1 MNDVKLE
8 KGKIIPATF
17 DPVFKALL
25 TSYECREYLADII
38 HIVTKI
44 PKEVIVNNIIIRNS
58 EHMKNNVKEKSK
70 TSDLI
75 VDVLN
80 NRINL
85 EMNKEYYEGLFSKNN
100 AYQHK
105 IAAEQFLIG
114 ENYVE
119 EKKIIQINFDVF
131 TKFDERK
138 IIKFMI
144 MDVERHI
151 IENENYEK
159 YHVNLDL
166 INKLYYNK
174 EKLSKEDKEL
184 LLLTIEDIK
193 DIEKIVSGDDTMK
206 KAKEKLVDL
215 SEDNELVGMYDK
227 EIVDRKVR
235 NSMIISAKMQGEKMG
250 LEQGIQKGIQQGMQ
264 QGIEQ
269 GIEQGIYQNQRRVVI
284 NMLSDNLDI
293 NLISKYTNLSLDDI
307 SNIKKEINNN

>member
-1 MNDVKLE
+1 MKKDKV
-8 KGKIIPATF
+8 IPATF

-25 TSYECREYLADII
+25 TSEECREYLADLI

-44 PKEVIVNNIIIRNS
+44 PKKDIVDNIVIKNS
-58 EHMKNNVKEKSK
+58 EHMNNNANEKRK
-70 TSDLI
+70 ISDLI

-105 IAAEQFLIG
+105 IASEQFLSG
-114 ENYVE
+114 ESYLE
-119 EKKIIQINFDVF
+119 EKKIIQINFDMF

-144 MDVERHI
+144 MDTERHI
-151 IENENYEK
+151 IEDANYEK

-174 EKLSKEDKEL
+174 NELSKEDREL
-184 LLLTIEDIK
+184 LLLTMEDVRE
-193 DIEKIVSGDDTMK
+193 IEKIVEDDDTMK

-215 SEDNELVGMYDK
+215 SEDTELVGMYDK
-227 EIVDRKVR
+227 EIVERKV
-235 NSMIISAKMQGEKMG
+235 NNTKLLYAEKVAK
-250 LEQGIQKGIQQGMQ
+250 EQGIKEGIDKTKKEM
-264 QGIEQ
+264 
-269 GIEQGIYQNQRRVVI
+269 VI
-284 NMLSDNLDI
+284 NMLKENADI
-293 NLISKYTNLSLDDI
+293 KFISKVTGI
-307 SNIKKEINNN
+307 SEKEILKLKG

>member
-1 MNDVKLE
+1 MIKNKV
-8 KGKIIPATF
+8 IPATF

-25 TSYECREYLADII
+25 TSEECREYLADLI

-44 PKEVIVNNIIIRNS
+44 PKKDIVDNIVIKNS
-58 EHMKNNVKEKSK
+58 EHMNNKAKEKRK
-70 TSDLI
+70 ISDLI

-105 IAAEQFLIG
+105 IASEQFLSG
-114 ENYVE
+114 ESYLE
-119 EKKIIQINFDVF
+119 EKKIIQINFDMF

-144 MDVERHI
+144 MDTERHI
-151 IENENYEK
+151 IEDANYEK

-174 EKLSKEDKEL
+174 NELSKEDREL
-184 LLLTIEDIK
+184 LLLTMEDVRDIEDIVR
-193 DIEKIVSGDDTMK
+193 DDDTMK

-215 SEDNELVGMYDK
+215 SEDTELVGMYDK
-227 EIVDRKVR
+227 EIVDRKV
-235 NSMIISAKMQGEKMG
+235 NNTKLLYAEKV
-250 LEQGIQKGIQQGMQ
+250 GMERGMKK
-264 QGIEQ
+264 GIEQ
-269 GIEQGIYQNQRRVVI
+269 NKKDIVI
-284 NMLSDNLDI
+284 NMLKENIDI
-293 NLISKYTNLSLDDI
+293 KIISKVVGIAEDEILKY
-307 SNIKKEINNN
+307 KEL

>member
-1 MNDVKLE
+1 MKKDKV
-8 KGKIIPATF
+8 IPATF

-25 TSYECREYLADII
+25 TSEECREYLADLI

-44 PKEVIVNNIIIRNS
+44 PKKDIVDNIVIKNS
-58 EHMKNNVKEKSK
+58 EHMNNNANEKRK
-70 TSDLI
+70 ISDLI

-105 IAAEQFLIG
+105 IASEQFLSG
-114 ENYVE
+114 ESYIE
-119 EKKIIQINFDVF
+119 EKKIIQINFDMF

-144 MDVERHI
+144 MDTERHI
-151 IENENYEK
+151 IEDANYEK

-174 EKLSKEDKEL
+174 NELSKEDREL
-184 LLLTIEDIK
+184 LLLTMEDVRDIEDIVR
-193 DIEKIVSGDDTMK
+193 DDDTMK

-215 SEDNELVGMYDK
+215 SEDTELVGMYDK
-227 EIVDRKVR
+227 EIVDRKV
-235 NSMIISAKMQGEKMG
+235 NNTKLIAAKKE
-250 LEQGIQKGIQQGMQ
+250 
-264 QGIEQ
+264 GIEQ
-269 GIEQGIYQNQRRVVI
+269 NKKDVVI
-284 NMLSDNLDI
+284 NMLKENIDI
-293 NLISKYTNLSLDDI
+293 KIISKVVGITEDEILKL
-307 SNIKKEINNN
+307 KE

>member
-1 MNDVKLE
+1 MKKDKV
-8 KGKIIPATF
+8 IPATF

-25 TSYECREYLADII
+25 TSEECREYLADLI

-44 PKEVIVNNIIIRNS
+44 PKKDIINNIVIKNS
-58 EHMKNNVKEKSK
+58 EHMNNNANEKRK
-70 TSDLI
+70 ISDLI

-105 IAAEQFLIG
+105 IASEQFLSG
-114 ENYVE
+114 ESYIE
-119 EKKIIQINFDVF
+119 EKKIIQINFDMF

-144 MDVERHI
+144 MDTERHI
-151 IENENYEK
+151 IEDPNYEK

-174 EKLSKEDKEL
+174 NELSKEDREL
-184 LLLTIEDIK
+184 LLLTMEDVRDIEDIVR
-193 DIEKIVSGDDTMK
+193 DDDTMK

-215 SEDNELVGMYDK
+215 SEDTELVGMYDK
-227 EIVDRKVR
+227 EIVDRKV
-235 NSMIISAKMQGEKMG
+235 NNTKLISAKNE
-250 LEQGIQKGIQQGMQ
+250 GIKEGIDKTKKEM
-264 QGIEQ
+264 
-269 GIEQGIYQNQRRVVI
+269 VI
-284 NMLSDNLDI
+284 NMLKENIDI
-293 NLISKYTNLSLDDI
+293 KTISKVTGMSE
-307 SNIKKEINNN
+307 KEILKLKNI

>member
-1 MNDVKLE
+1 MKKDKV
-8 KGKIIPATF
+8 IPATF

-25 TSYECREYLADII
+25 TSEECREYLADLI

-44 PKEVIVNNIIIRNS
+44 PKKDIINNIVIKNS
-58 EHMKNNVKEKSK
+58 EHMNNKAKEKRK
-70 TSDLI
+70 ISDLI

-105 IAAEQFLIG
+105 IASEQFLSG
-114 ENYVE
+114 ESYIE
-119 EKKIIQINFDVF
+119 EKKIIQINFDMF

-144 MDVERHI
+144 MDTERHI
-151 IENENYEK
+151 IEDANYEK

-174 EKLSKEDKEL
+174 NELSKEDREL
-184 LLLTIEDIK
+184 LLLTMEDVRE
-193 DIEKIVSGDDTMK
+193 IEKIVEDDDTMK

-215 SEDNELVGMYDK
+215 SEDTELVGMYDK
-227 EIVDRKVR
+227 EIVDRKV
-235 NSMIISAKMQGEKMG
+235 NNTKLLYAEKVAK
-250 LEQGIQKGIQQGMQ
+250 EQGIKEGIDKTKKEM
-264 QGIEQ
+264 
-269 GIEQGIYQNQRRVVI
+269 VI
-284 NMLSDNLDI
+284 NMLKENADI
-293 NLISKYTNLSLDDI
+293 KFISKVTGI
-307 SNIKKEINNN
+307 SEKEILKLKG

>member
-1 MNDVKLE
+1 MIKNKV
-8 KGKIIPATF
+8 IPATF

-25 TSYECREYLADII
+25 TSEECREYLADLI

-44 PKEVIVNNIIIRNS
+44 PKKDIINNIVIKNS
-58 EHMKNNVKEKSK
+58 EHMNNKANEKRK
-70 TSDLI
+70 ISDLI

-105 IAAEQFLIG
+105 IASEQFLSG
-114 ENYVE
+114 ESYLE
-119 EKKIIQINFDVF
+119 EKKIIQINFDMF

-144 MDVERHI
+144 MDTERHI
-151 IENENYEK
+151 IEDANYEK

-174 EKLSKEDKEL
+174 NELSKEDREL
-184 LLLTIEDIK
+184 LLLTMEDVR
-193 DIEKIVSGDDTMK
+193 DIEKIVEDDDTMK

-215 SEDNELVGMYDK
+215 SEDTELVGMYDK
-227 EIVDRKVR
+227 EIVERKV
-235 NSMIISAKMQGEKMG
+235 NNTKLLYAEKVAK
-250 LEQGIQKGIQQGMQ
+250 EQGIKE
-264 QGIEQ
+264 GIEQ
-269 GIEQGIYQNQRRVVI
+269 NKKDIVI
-284 NMLSDNLDI
+284 NMLKENIDI
-293 NLISKYTNLSLDDI
+293 KFISKVTGMSE
-307 SNIKKEINNN
+307 KEILKHKE

>member
-1 MNDVKLE
+1 MKKDKV
-8 KGKIIPATF
+8 IPATF

-25 TSYECREYLADII
+25 TSEECREYLADLI

-44 PKEVIVNNIIIRNS
+44 PKKDIVDNIVIKNS
-58 EHMKNNVKEKSK
+58 EHMNNNANEKRK
-70 TSDLI
+70 ISDLI

-105 IAAEQFLIG
+105 IASEQFLSG
-114 ENYVE
+114 ESYLE
-119 EKKIIQINFDVF
+119 EKKIIQINFDMF

-144 MDVERHI
+144 MDTERHI
-151 IENENYEK
+151 IEDANYEK

-174 EKLSKEDKEL
+174 NELSKEDREL
-184 LLLTIEDIK
+184 LLLTMEDVR
-193 DIEKIVSGDDTMK
+193 DIEKIVEDDDTMK

-215 SEDNELVGMYDK
+215 SEDTELVGMYDK
-227 EIVDRKVR
+227 EIVDRKV
-235 NSMIISAKMQGEKMG
+235 NNTKLLYAEKV
-250 LEQGIQKGIQQGMQ
+250 GMERGMKK
-264 QGIEQ
+264 GIEQ
-269 GIEQGIYQNQRRVVI
+269 NKKDIVI
-284 NMLSDNLDI
+284 NMLKENIDI
-293 NLISKYTNLSLDDI
+293 KIISKVVGIAEDEILKY
-307 SNIKKEINNN
+307 KEL

>member
-1 MNDVKLE
+1 MKKDKV
-8 KGKIIPATF
+8 IPATF

-25 TSYECREYLADII
+25 TSEECREYLADLI

-44 PKEVIVNNIIIRNS
+44 PKKDIVDNIVIKNS
-58 EHMKNNVKEKSK
+58 EHMNNNANEKRK
-70 TSDLI
+70 ISDLI

-105 IAAEQFLIG
+105 IASEQFLSG
-114 ENYVE
+114 ESYLE
-119 EKKIIQINFDVF
+119 EKKIIQINFDMF

-144 MDVERHI
+144 MDTERHI
-151 IENENYEK
+151 IEDPNYEK

-174 EKLSKEDKEL
+174 NELSKEDREL
-184 LLLTIEDIK
+184 LLLTMEDVRDIEDIVR
-193 DIEKIVSGDDTMK
+193 DDDTMK

-215 SEDNELVGMYDK
+215 SEDTELVGMYDK
-227 EIVDRKVR
+227 EIVDRKV
-235 NSMIISAKMQGEKMG
+235 NNTKLLYAEKV
-250 LEQGIQKGIQQGMQ
+250 GMERGMKK
-264 QGIEQ
+264 GIEQ
-269 GIEQGIYQNQRRVVI
+269 NKKDIVI
-284 NMLSDNLDI
+284 NMLKENIDI
-293 NLISKYTNLSLDDI
+293 KIISKVVGIAEDEILKY
-307 SNIKKEINNN
+307 KEL

>member
-1 MNDVKLE
+1 MKKDKV
-8 KGKIIPATF
+8 IPATF

-25 TSYECREYLADII
+25 TSEECREYLADLI

-44 PKEVIVNNIIIRNS
+44 PKKDIVDNIVIKNS
-58 EHMKNNVKEKSK
+58 EHMNNNANEKRK
-70 TSDLI
+70 ISDLI

-105 IAAEQFLIG
+105 IASEQFLSG
-114 ENYVE
+114 ESYLE
-119 EKKIIQINFDVF
+119 EKKIIQINFDMF

-144 MDVERHI
+144 MDTERHI
-151 IENENYEK
+151 IEDANYEK

-174 EKLSKEDKEL
+174 NELSKEDREL
-184 LLLTIEDIK
+184 LLLTMEDVRE
-193 DIEKIVSGDDTMK
+193 IEKIVEDDDTMK

-215 SEDNELVGMYDK
+215 SEDTELVGMYDK
-227 EIVDRKVR
+227 EIVDRKV
-235 NSMIISAKMQGEKMG
+235 NNTKLISAKNE
-250 LEQGIQKGIQQGMQ
+250 GIKEGIDKTKKEM
-264 QGIEQ
+264 
-269 GIEQGIYQNQRRVVI
+269 VI
-284 NMLSDNLDI
+284 NMLKENIDI
-293 NLISKYTNLSLDDI
+293 KTISKVTGMSE
-307 SNIKKEINNN
+307 KEILKLKNI